1 MKRAYGKIPSMETYE
16 THLITNLI
24 MAGAGL
30 SVTES
35 APSRKCV
42 INPRP
47 SCEVQK

>member
-1 MKRAYGKIPSMETYE
+1 MKKTYGKMPPMKTYE
-16 THLITNLI
+16 THLVTNLI

-47 SCEVQK
+47 SYEVQK